1 MSWNIITELKNT
13 VEALN
18 SQLDEAKKE
27 INRSVELIQSQQ
39 KKNFF

>member
-1 MSWNIITELKNT
+1 MSWNIKTELKNT

-39 KKNFF
+39 KKIFF